1 MNTYHSPMDALSD
14 LKKRGYTADF
24 EAQPF
29 CLYCGDLDI
38 RLDAEDFNID
48 EAYRFET
55 NSSSD
60 DNTLVYAVSSHT
72 GLKGTLVD
80 TINAYAENPNAEM
93 DKKLQDQQEK
103 IY

>member
-1 MNTYHSPMDALSD
+1 MNAYSTPTAALAD
-14 LKKRGYTADF
+14 LKKRGYAADF

-38 RLDAEDFNID
+38 RFAAEDFNID
-48 EAYRFET
+48 ESYRFEEKSNPH
-55 NSSSD
+55 NSTIVYAISSD
-60 DNTLVYAVSSHT
+60 T
-72 GLKGTLVD
+72 GLKGTLID